1 MAHRADPFDPAV
13 LRLIVENRHRR
24 GGPGSL
30 GGGVRGDERIVSN
43 PSDQA
48 RLEAVVRG
56 RVQGVGFRWAVF
68 TLAGEL
74 GISGRVSNQL
84 DGTVKVMA
92 EGSRSR
98 LEKLAS
104 WLSQGPPHAIVVGVE
119 VEWST
124 PRNRWRRFAI
134 DHI

>member
-1 MAHRADPFDPAV
+1 MNAGSWRPDAW
-13 LRLIVENRHRR
+13 RLLTGR
-24 GGPGSL
+24 GAT
-30 GGGVRGDERIVSN
+30 GGERIVSN

-84 DGTVKVMA
+84 DGTVKVVA

-98 LEKLAS
+98 LEELAS
-104 WLSQGPPHAIVVGVE
+104 WLSQGPRHAIVVGVK

>member
-1 MAHRADPFDPAV
+1 M
-13 LRLIVENRHRR
+13 
-24 GGPGSL
+24 
-30 GGGVRGDERIVSN
+30 RGDERIVSN

-98 LEKLAS
+98 LEELAS
-104 WLSQGPPHAIVVGVE
+104 WLSQGPRHAIVVGVE